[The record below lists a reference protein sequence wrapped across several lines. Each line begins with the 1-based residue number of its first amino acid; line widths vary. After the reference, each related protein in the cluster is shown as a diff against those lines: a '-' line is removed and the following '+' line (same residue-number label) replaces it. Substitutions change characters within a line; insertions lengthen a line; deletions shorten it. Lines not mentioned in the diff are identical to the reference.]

1 MEYGKRRSYTV
12 KFKATILKKIKKT
25 MGTLVKLLEKHRY
38 VLLFIYFCSLAFTVY
53 IKRYLLIIVEAISD
67 LELHYT
73 IIYFVSY
80 SQLLSLFLTFMFHFY
95 AQLLGEERG
104 HDSFLNYLYA
114 IQNDIEEKIKIDV

>member
-1 MEYGKRRSYTV
+1 M
-12 KFKATILKKIKKT
+12 
-25 MGTLVKLLEKHRY
+25 
-38 VLLFIYFCSLAFTVY
+38 
-53 IKRYLLIIVEAISD
+53 EAILD

-80 SQLLSLFLTFMFHFY
+80 SQLLSFFLTFMFHFY